1 MNDDIPS
8 FSDRP
13 FLERVELRI
22 AFHKIKDVFESCN
35 KFREADKEMLLEE
48 ISKRLLQYRPPHI
61 EPIIEPPAF
70 ASSPSPE
77 TFADRCLDLA
87 AAAPNDKIWSAL
99 LTIARICA
107 AESETTADQNSAREL
122 LAAAGSWG

>member
-8 FSDRP
+8 FRDRP

-22 AFHKIKDVFESCN
+22 AFHKVRDIFETCN
-35 KFREADKEMLLEE
+35 KFTDADKAMLLEE
-48 ISKRLLQYRPPHI
+48 ISKRLLQSRSANI

-70 ASSPSPE
+70 VSSTPPA
-77 TFADRCLDLA
+77 TFADSCLDLA

-107 AESETTADQNSAREL
+107 AETDAAADQNFAPEL
-122 LAAAGSWG
+122 LAAAGSW